1 MTKNIIRKEQAKS
14 GTAHINFFALLSCH
28 IVAEQIRTPGQPSPS
43 NPENPSNEG
52 GPLTLAD
59 LIATLDDVEQTSDGY
74 LVHCPAHNDSKQ
86 SLRLTVSDQGKVL
99 AKCRAGCATTD
110 VVKALGITMK
120 DLATMTA
127 GEVDLS
133 KLATSQDVPASPAD
147 VAALAVQ
154 LDKFHKDLV
163 DLVSEPA
170 LEALDYAARRFGMDS
185 ADVERL
191 GLGYAGPARYNED
204 RELIDG
210 LPGGPRLVVPFRDRD
225 GVPRG
230 FQARAL
236 ARDASVRWLGPK
248 SPDGASWA
256 KIGYFPGSAGFE
268 EVLITEGPGDALTGS
283 SALGF
288 DTIGIRGAGLVANSA
303 VINDLVEMLGG
314 RPAVIAGD
322 GDPAG
327 RRFSATLAEAL
338 VAREIPVK
346 VLDLPDG
353 LDLTDW
359 RTENP
364 GRFYAE
370 AIRAIAEAEAVKSR
384 SAALLAWDEDRYSLT
399 DLGGARYLRDYIE
412 SIGSGV
418 RYSEEVG
425 FFLLEEGVWRKDE
438 RQGVRT
444 HAQSVADLVRDLA
457 RTASIEAKRDGASEA
472 EKKRAARLNKYAAH
486 VQTSN
491 GLNFMLRELQ
501 AVQGVPA
508 SVGDFDQHPDLLACR
523 NGVVDL
529 RTGELRPHDPALLL
543 TRRVD
548 FDYDPNAR
556 APRWEAFLHEVFPK
570 YPELPAYMQRLVG
583 YGITG
588 HTTEQC
594 FAVLW
599 GTGANG
605 KSVYTDTLT
614 EVFREL
620 TTTTPFST
628 FEDRASGGIPND
640 LAALKGARLVMASE
654 GEQGRPMAESVLK
667 RVTGRDLIAA
677 RFMRKEFFE
686 FRPQF
691 LLNLATN
698 FKPSFKGQDEG
709 LWRRVKL
716 IPWERFF
723 EPHERDHRLSEKLL
737 AEREGILAWAVRGA
751 MEWYRTGLNDPAII
765 QDSTKEYR
773 ETSNVLDG
781 FLPGVYEF
789 GDDGKAIQGELLFHA
804 FQEWADEGN
813 YIDLKRWSRRAFFGA
828 LEERGLVKKRGTGGK
843 TVFYGIRRARQT
855 DAVPDHAEPERA
867 EGPTGATFS
876 TEPKLGDSGRISG
889 ADLESIL

>member
-1 MTKNIIRKEQAKS
+1 M
-14 GTAHINFFALLSCH
+14 
-28 IVAEQIRTPGQPSPS
+28 
-43 NPENPSNEG
+43 
-52 GPLTLAD
+52 TLAD
-59 LIATLDDVEQTSDGY
+59 LIAKLDDVETTPDGY
-74 LVHCPAHNDSKQ
+74 LVHCPAHADSKQ
-86 SLRLTVSDQGKVL
+86 SLRLTVSDKGKVL
-99 AKCRAGCATTD
+99 LRCRAGCQTKD
-110 VVKALGITMK
+110 VVKALGLTMR

-127 GEVDLS
+127 GDVDLS
-133 KLATSQDVPASPAD
+133 KVATSQDVPASPAD
-147 VAALAVQ
+147 VAALAVK
-154 LDKFHKDLV
+154 LDRYAADL
-163 DLVSEPA
+163 A
-170 LEALDYAARRFGMDS
+170 RKDYAEADAAMTYAATRFGVD
-185 ADVERL
+185 AEDAARL
-191 GLGYAGPARYNED
+191 GLGYADDLG
-204 RELIDG
+204 
-210 LPGGPRLVVPFRDRD
+210 GGPRLVVPFRDKD

-236 ARDASVRWLGPK
+236 EKDAAVRWLGPK

-256 KIGYFPGSAGFE
+256 KIGYFPGSAGFD
-268 EVLITEGPGDALTGS
+268 EVLITEGPGDALTAT

-288 DTIGIRGAGLVANSA
+288 DTIGIRGAGLAANPSVVA
-303 VINDLVEMLGG
+303 DLIAMLDG
-314 RPAVIAGD
+314 REAVIAGD

-327 RRFSATLAEAL
+327 RRFSVTLAEAL
-338 VAREIPVK
+338 AGHDLRVK

-353 LDLTDW
+353 LDLSDW
-359 RTENP
+359 RDKNP
-364 GRFYAE
+364 ARFYAE
-370 AIRAIAEAEAVKSR
+370 AIRAIAEAEPVKSR
-384 SAALLAWDEDRYSLT
+384 TAALLAWDEERYSLT

-412 SIGSGV
+412 SLGSGV

-425 FFLLEEGVWRKDE
+425 FFLLEDGVWRKDE
-438 RQGVRT
+438 RQSVRT
-444 HAQSVADLVRDLA
+444 HAQSVADLVRNLA
-457 RTASIEAKRDGASEA
+457 REATSAVSGTEEEGVSAKD
-472 EKKRAARLNKYAAH
+472 KKRASRLNRYAAH
-486 VQTSN
+486 VQTSR
-491 GLNFMLRELQ
+491 GIDAMLRELQ
-501 AVQGVPA
+501 AVRGVPA

-548 FDYDPNAR
+548 LDYDPAAR
-556 APRWEAFLHEVFPK
+556 APRWEGFLDEVFPA
-570 YPELPAYMQRLVG
+570 YPDLPAYMRRLVG

-640 LAALKGARLVMASE
+640 LAALKGARLVMAAE

-686 FRPQF
+686 FRPTF

-723 EPHERDHRLSEKLL
+723 KPEERDHRLGDTLL
-737 AEREGILAWAVRGA
+737 AESEGIFAWAVRGSI
-751 MEWYRTGLNDPAII
+751 EWYKGGLQDPDII
-765 QDSTKEYR
+765 RSSTKEYR
-773 ETSNVLDG
+773 ETSDALAG
-781 FLPGVYEF
+781 FIPGVF
-789 GDDGKAIQGELLFHA
+789 VQDSLAGRVDGKVLFD
-804 FQEWADEGN
+804 EYLKWADEENLPG
-813 YIDLKRWSRRAFFGA
+813 KERWTRRTFFGA
-828 LEERGLVKKRGTGGK
+828 LEERGMTKRK
-843 TVFYGIRRARQT
+843 TNKGIAFDGIRRARQT
-855 DAVPDHAEPERA
+855 DMVPDHAEPEKSDDA
-867 EGPTGATFS
+867 VS
-876 TEPKLGDSGRISG
+876 TEPVPADSSTEATNPEVHTVSG
-889 ADLESIL
+889 ADLDSIL

>member
-1 MTKNIIRKEQAKS
+1 M
-14 GTAHINFFALLSCH
+14 
-28 IVAEQIRTPGQPSPS
+28 
-43 NPENPSNEG
+43 
-52 GPLTLAD
+52 TLAD
-59 LIATLDDVEQTSDGY
+59 LIATLDDVETTADGY

-99 AKCRAGCATTD
+99 VKCRAGCKTAD
-110 VVKALGITMK
+110 VVKALGLTMK

-127 GEVDLS
+127 GDVDLS

-154 LDKFHKDLV
+154 LDKFAQDLA
-163 DLVSEPA
+163 DLVSESA
-170 LEALDYAARRFGMDS
+170 LEALDYASRRFGMDS

-191 GLGYAGPARYNED
+191 GLGYAGPAKYNEN
-204 RELIDG
+204 RELVDG
-210 LPGGPRLVVPFRDRD
+210 LPGGPRLVVPFRDKD

-230 FQARAL
+230 YQARAL
-236 ARDASVRWLGPK
+236 AKDASVRWLGPK

-256 KIGYFPGSAGFE
+256 KVGWFPGSAGFD
-268 EVLITEGPGDALTGS
+268 EVLITEGPGDALTAS

-288 DTIGIRGAGLVANSA
+288 DTIGIRGAGLSANPA
-303 VINDLVEMLGG
+303 VVNDLVEMLGD
-314 RPAVIAGD
+314 RQAVIAGD

-338 VAREIPVK
+338 VAREISVK

-353 LDLTDW
+353 MDLTDW
-359 RTENP
+359 RDQNH

-370 AIRAIAEAEAVKSR
+370 AIRAIAEAETVKSR
-384 SAALLAWDEDRYSLT
+384 SAALLAWDEDRYSLS

-418 RYSEEVG
+418 RYTEEVG
-425 FFLLEEGVWRKDE
+425 FYLLEDGVWRKDD
-438 RQGVRT
+438 RQAVRT
-444 HAQSVADLVRDLA
+444 NAQTVADLLKDLA
-457 RTASIEAKRDGASEA
+457 NDATEVAQLDGATKDDKA
-472 EKKRAARLNKYAAH
+472 RAGRLRAYAKHA
-486 VQTSN
+486 QTTR
-491 GLNFMLRELQ
+491 GLDAMLRELQ

-508 SVGDFDQHPDLLACR
+508 SVSDFDRHPDLLACR

-529 RTGELRPHDPALLL
+529 RTGTLRPHDPALLL

-548 FDYDPNAR
+548 LDYDPDAR
-556 APRWEAFLHEVFPK
+556 APRWEAFLDEVFPA
-570 YPELPAYMQRLVG
+570 YPDLPAYMQRLVG

-605 KSVYTDTLT
+605 KSVYTDTLA

-640 LAALKGARLVMASE
+640 LAALKGARLVMAAE

-686 FRPQF
+686 FRPTF

-716 IPWERFF
+716 IPWERYFKP
-723 EPHERDHRLSEKLL
+723 EERDHRLGDKLL
-737 AEREGILAWAVRGA
+737 AEAEGIFAWAVRGA
-751 MEWYRTGLNDPAII
+751 IEWYKGGLQDPEII
-765 QDSTKEYR
+765 QSSTKEYR
-773 ETSNVLDG
+773 ETSDALAG
-781 FLPGVYEF
+781 FIPGVFVQDSEA
-789 GDDGKAIQGELLFHA
+789 GRVEGKVLFD
-804 FQEWADEGN
+804 EYLKWADEEN
-813 YIDLKRWSRRAFFGA
+813 LPAKERWTRRTFFGA
-828 LEERGLVKKRGTGGK
+828 LEERGLTKRK
-843 TVFYGIRRARQT
+843 TMNGVAFDGIRRARRT
-855 DAVPDHAEPERA
+855 DAVPDHAEPEKSDSERA
-867 EGPTGATFS
+867 EAGPLAPSSSKPETPTI
-876 TEPKLGDSGRISG
+876 TG
-889 ADLESIL
+889 ADLDSII

>member
-1 MTKNIIRKEQAKS
+1 MT
-14 GTAHINFFALLSCH
+14 LS
-28 IVAEQIRTPGQPSPS
+28 
-43 NPENPSNEG
+43 
-52 GPLTLAD
+52 D
-59 LIATLDDVEQTSDGY
+59 LIGRLDDVETTADGY

-86 SLRLTVSDQGKVL
+86 SLRLTVSDKGKVL
-99 AKCRAGCATTD
+99 LRCRAGCETKD
-110 VVKALGITMK
+110 VVAALGLTMK

-127 GEVDLS
+127 GDVDFTAR
-133 KLATSQDVPASPAD
+133 ATSQDVPASPAD
-147 VAALAVQ
+147 VAALAVK
-154 LDKFHKDLV
+154 LDR
-163 DLVSEPA
+163 
-170 LEALDYAARRFGMDS
+170 YAAAMLDENHLDAPGAAIYAADRFGV
-185 ADVERL
+185 DVEDIKRL
-191 GLGYAGPARYNED
+191 GLGYADDLG
-204 RELIDG
+204 
-210 LPGGPRLVVPFRDRD
+210 GGPRLVVPFRDRD

-236 ARDASVRWLGPK
+236 EKDAAVRWLGPK

-256 KIGYFPGSAGFE
+256 KIGYFPGSAGFD
-268 EVLITEGPGDALTGS
+268 EVLITEGPGDALTAS

-288 DTIGIRGAGLVANSA
+288 DTIGIRGAGLSSNASVVA
-303 VINDLVEMLGG
+303 DLVAMLGG
-314 RPAVIAGD
+314 REAVIAGD

-338 VAREIPVK
+338 TAHDVRVK

-353 LDLTDW
+353 MDLTDW
-359 RTENP
+359 RGKNP
-364 GRFYAE
+364 ARFYQE
-370 AIRAIAEAEAVKSR
+370 AIRAIAEAETIKSR

-399 DLGGARYLRDYIE
+399 DLGGARYLRDYVE

-418 RYSEEVG
+418 RYTEEVG
-425 FFLLEEGVWRKDE
+425 FYLLEDGVWRKDD
-438 RQGVRT
+438 RQAIRT
-444 HAQSVADLVRDLA
+444 HAQTVADLLKDLA
-457 RTASIEAKRDGASEA
+457 NDASELAQLDGATKEDKA
-472 EKKRAARLNKYAAH
+472 RAGRLRGYSKHA
-486 VQTSN
+486 QTTR
-491 GLNFMLRELQ
+491 GLDAMLRELQ
-501 AVQGVPA
+501 AVHGVPA
-508 SVGDFDQHPDLLACR
+508 SVGDFDQHPDLLAAR
-523 NGVVDL
+523 NGVIDL

-543 TRRVD
+543 TRRID
-548 FDYDPNAR
+548 FDYDPDAK
-556 APRWEAFLHEVFPK
+556 APRWEAFLDEVFPA
-570 YPELPAYMQRLVG
+570 YPELPAYMRRLVG

-620 TTTTPFST
+620 TSTTPFST

-716 IPWERFF
+716 IPWERYFA
-723 EPHERDHRLSEKLL
+723 PHERDHRLGDKLL
-737 AEREGILAWAVRGA
+737 AEREGILTWAVRGA
-751 MEWYRTGLNDPAII
+751 MEWYRTGLNDPDVI
-765 QDSTKEYR
+765 QHSTKEYR

-781 FLPGVYEF
+781 FLPGKYEF
-789 GDDGKAIQGELLFHA
+789 GEGKAIQGELLFHD
-804 FQEWADEGN
+804 FQVWADEGN

-828 LEERGLVKKRGTGGK
+828 LEERGLSKKRGTGGK
-843 TVFYGIRRARQT
+843 TVFHGIRRARQT
-855 DAVPDHAEPERA
+855 DAVPDHADPERVDTA
-867 EGPTGATFS
+867 TGAPYTA
-876 TEPKLGDSGRISG
+876 EPKIAEAPTVSG
-889 ADLESIL
+889 ADLDEII

>member
-1 MTKNIIRKEQAKS
+1 M
-14 GTAHINFFALLSCH
+14 
-28 IVAEQIRTPGQPSPS
+28 
-43 NPENPSNEG
+43 
-52 GPLTLAD
+52 TLAD
-59 LIATLDDVEQTSDGY
+59 LIAKLDDVETTADGY

-86 SLRLTVSDQGKVL
+86 SLRLTVSDAGKVL
-99 AKCRAGCATTD
+99 LRCRAGCKTED
-110 VVKALGITMK
+110 VVKALGLTMR

-127 GEVDLS
+127 GDVDFTAR
-133 KLATSQDVPASPAD
+133 ATSQDVPASAAD
-147 VAALAVQ
+147 VAALAVK
-154 LDKFHKDLV
+154 LDRY
-163 DLVSEPA
+163 A
-170 LEALDYAARRFGMDS
+170 EALREMAPEAEEAFDYAAARFGVSLDD
-185 ADVERL
+185 AQRL
-191 GLGYAGPARYNED
+191 GLGYADDLG
-204 RELIDG
+204 
-210 LPGGPRLVVPFRDRD
+210 GGPRLVVPFRDRD

-230 FQARAL
+230 FQARSL
-236 ARDASVRWLGPK
+236 AKDAAVRWLGPK

-256 KIGYFPGSAGFE
+256 KIGYFPGSAGFD
-268 EVLITEGPGDALTGS
+268 EVLITEGPGDALTAS

-288 DTIGIRGAGLVANSA
+288 DTIGIRGAGLASNPAVVA
-303 VINDLVEMLGG
+303 DLVAMLGG
-314 RPAVIAGD
+314 REAVIAGD

-338 VAREIPVK
+338 TARDVRVK

-359 RTENP
+359 RDKNP
-364 GRFYAE
+364 SRFYQE
-370 AIRAIAEAEAVKSR
+370 AIRAIAEAETVKSR

-418 RYSEEVG
+418 RYTEEVG
-425 FFLLEEGVWRKDE
+425 FFLLEDGVWRKDE

-444 HAQSVADLVRDLA
+444 HAQSVADLLKDLA
-457 RTASIEAKRDGASEA
+457 NDASELAQLDGATKEDKA
-472 EKKRAARLNKYAAH
+472 RAGRLRGYSKHA
-486 VQTSN
+486 QTTR
-491 GLNFMLRELQ
+491 GLDAMLRELQ
-501 AVQGVPA
+501 AVHGVPA
-508 SVGDFDQHPDLLACR
+508 SVSDFDQHPDLLAAR
-523 NGVVDL
+523 NGVIDL

-543 TRRVD
+543 TRRID
-548 FDYDPNAR
+548 FDYDPAAK
-556 APRWEAFLHEVFPK
+556 APRWEAFLDEVFPA
-570 YPELPAYMQRLVG
+570 YPDLPAYMRRLVG

-620 TTTTPFST
+620 TSTTPFST

-716 IPWERFF
+716 IPWERYFAP
-723 EPHERDHRLSEKLL
+723 EERDHRLGDKLL

-751 MEWYRTGLNDPAII
+751 MEWYRTGLNDPAVI
-765 QDSTKEYR
+765 QNSTKEYR

-789 GDDGKAIQGELLFHA
+789 GEGKAIQGELLFHS

-828 LEERGLVKKRGTGGK
+828 LEERGLSKKRGTGGK
-843 TVFYGIRRARQT
+843 TVFHGIRRARQT
-855 DAVPDHAEPERA
+855 DMVPDHAEPERA
-867 EGPTGATFS
+867 EEATGATFS
-876 TEPKLGDSGRISG
+876 TVPTVAEAPTVSG
-889 ADLESIL
+889 ADLDSIL

>member
-1 MTKNIIRKEQAKS
+1 M
-14 GTAHINFFALLSCH
+14 
-28 IVAEQIRTPGQPSPS
+28 
-43 NPENPSNEG
+43 
-52 GPLTLAD
+52 TLAD
-59 LIATLDDVEQTSDGY
+59 LIAKLDDVETTPDGY

-86 SLRLTVSDQGKVL
+86 SLRLTVSDKGKVL
-99 AKCRAGCATTD
+99 LRCRAGCETKD
-110 VVKALGITMK
+110 VVKALGLTMR

-127 GEVDLS
+127 GDVDLS
-133 KLATSQDVPASPAD
+133 KVATSQDVPASPAD
-147 VAALAVQ
+147 VAALAVK
-154 LDKFHKDLV
+154 LDRY
-163 DLVSEPA
+163 A
-170 LEALDYAARRFGMDS
+170 EALREMAPEAEEAFDYAADRFGVSLDD
-185 ADVERL
+185 AKRL
-191 GLGYAGPARYNED
+191 GLGYADDLG
-204 RELIDG
+204 
-210 LPGGPRLVVPFRDRD
+210 GGPRLVVPFRDRD

-236 ARDASVRWLGPK
+236 DKDAAVRWLGPK

-256 KIGYFPGSAGFE
+256 KIGYFPGSAGFD
-268 EVLITEGPGDALTGS
+268 EVLITEGPGDALTAS

-288 DTIGIRGAGLVANSA
+288 DTIGIRGAGLAANPSVVA
-303 VINDLVEMLGG
+303 DLVAMLGG
-314 RPAVIAGD
+314 REAVIAGD

-327 RRFSATLAEAL
+327 RRFSVTLAEAL
-338 VAREIPVK
+338 AGHELRVK

-353 LDLTDW
+353 LDLSDW
-359 RTENP
+359 RAADP
-364 GRFYAE
+364 AKFYAQ
-370 AIRAIAEAEAVKSR
+370 ALRAIAEAETIKSR

-425 FFLLEEGVWRKDE
+425 FFLLEDGVWRKDE
-438 RQGVRT
+438 RQSVRT
-444 HAQSVADLVRDLA
+444 HAQSVADLVRNLA
-457 RTASIEAKRDGASEA
+457 REATSAVSGTEEEGVSAKD
-472 EKKRAARLNKYAAH
+472 KKRASRLNRYAAH
-486 VQTSN
+486 VQTSR
-491 GLNFMLRELQ
+491 GIDAMLRELQ
-501 AVQGVPA
+501 AVRGVPA
-508 SVGDFDQHPDLLACR
+508 SVGDFDQHPDLLAAR
-523 NGVVDL
+523 NGVIDL

-543 TRRVD
+543 TRRID
-548 FDYDPNAR
+548 FDYDPAAK
-556 APRWEAFLHEVFPK
+556 APRWEAFLDEVFPA
-570 YPELPAYMQRLVG
+570 YPDLPAYMRRLVG

-620 TTTTPFST
+620 TSTTPFST

-716 IPWERFF
+716 IPWERYFA
-723 EPHERDHRLSEKLL
+723 PSERDHRLSDKLL
-737 AEREGILAWAVRGA
+737 AEREGILTWAVRGA

-765 QDSTKEYR
+765 QNSTKEYR

-789 GDDGKAIQGELLFHA
+789 GEGKAIQGELLFHA
-804 FQEWADEGN
+804 FQEWADDGN

-828 LEERGLVKKRGTGGK
+828 LEERGLSKKRGTGGK
-843 TVFYGIRRARQT
+843 TVFHGIRRARQT

-867 EGPTGATFS
+867 EDPTGATFS
-876 TEPKLGDSGRISG
+876 SEPKLAEAKPLSG
-889 ADLESIL
+889 ADLDSII

>member
-1 MTKNIIRKEQAKS
+1 M
-14 GTAHINFFALLSCH
+14 
-28 IVAEQIRTPGQPSPS
+28 
-43 NPENPSNEG
+43 
-52 GPLTLAD
+52 TLAD
-59 LIATLDDVEQTSDGY
+59 LIARLDDVETTPDGY

-86 SLRLTVSDQGKVL
+86 SLRLTVSDAGKVL
-99 AKCRAGCATTD
+99 LRCRAGCETKD
-110 VVKALGITMK
+110 VVAALGITMK

-127 GEVDLS
+127 GDVDFTAR
-133 KLATSQDVPASPAD
+133 ATSQDVPASPAD
-147 VAALAVQ
+147 VAALAVK
-154 LDKFHKDLV
+154 LDG
-163 DLVSEPA
+163 
-170 LEALDYAARRFGMDS
+170 YAAALRDEDNLDSPAALIYAADRFGVD
-185 ADVERL
+185 ADDVERL
-191 GLGYAGPARYNED
+191 GLGYADDLG
-204 RELIDG
+204 
-210 LPGGPRLVVPFRDRD
+210 GGPRLVVPFRDRD

-236 ARDASVRWLGPK
+236 DKDAAVRWLGPK

-256 KIGYFPGSAGFE
+256 KIGYFPGSAGFD
-268 EVLITEGPGDALTGS
+268 EVLVTEGPGDALTGS
-283 SALGF
+283 AALGF
-288 DTIGIRGAGLVANSA
+288 DTIGVRGAGLAANPAVVAA
-303 VINDLVEMLGG
+303 IVAMLGG
-314 RPAVIAGD
+314 REAVIAGD

-338 VAREIPVK
+338 SARDVPVK

-353 LDLTDW
+353 LDLSDW
-359 RTENP
+359 RAKDP
-364 GRFYAE
+364 ARFYAD
-370 AIRAIAEAEAVKSR
+370 AHRAIASAPAVKSR

-418 RYSEEVG
+418 RYTEEVG
-425 FFLLEEGVWRKDE
+425 FYLLEDGVWRKDE
-438 RQGVRT
+438 RQAVRT

-457 RTASIEAKRDGASEA
+457 RTASIEATRDGASDA
-472 EKKRAARLNKYAAH
+472 DKKRAGRLNKYAAH

-501 AVQGVPA
+501 AVHGVPA
-508 SVGDFDQHPDLLACR
+508 SVGDFDQHPDLLAVR
-523 NGVVDL
+523 NGVIDL

-543 TRRVD
+543 TRRID
-548 FDYDPNAR
+548 FDYDPDAK
-556 APRWEAFLHEVFPK
+556 APRWEAFLDEVFPA
-570 YPELPAYMQRLVG
+570 YPELPAYMRRLVG

-620 TTTTPFST
+620 TSTTPFST

-716 IPWERFF
+716 IPWERYFA
-723 EPHERDHRLSEKLL
+723 PHERDHRLGDKLL
-737 AEREGILAWAVRGA
+737 AEREGILTWAVRGA
-751 MEWYRTGLNDPAII
+751 MEWYRGGLQDPEII
-765 QDSTKEYR
+765 RSSTKEYR
-773 ETSNVLDG
+773 ETSDALAG
-781 FLPGVYEF
+781 FLPGVFIQDAEA
-789 GDDGKAIQGELLFHA
+789 GRVEGKVLFD
-804 FQEWADEGN
+804 EYLKWADEENLPG
-813 YIDLKRWSRRAFFGA
+813 KERWTRRTFFGA
-828 LEERGLVKKRGTGGK
+828 LEERGLTKRK
-843 TVFYGIRRARQT
+843 TMNGVAFDGIRRARRT
-855 DAVPDHAEPERA
+855 DAVPEHVNPDPSERA
-867 EGPTGATFS
+867 EEAPLAPSSAEPT
-876 TEPKLGDSGRISG
+876 PIQPISG
-889 ADLESIL
+889 ADLDSII